1 MARTQKSYFSNDKLV
16 KNLDDFREAMGA
28 PALSNFFK
36 VEMDFAPSPGEPK
49 DFFPVELNAASSGIY
64 EQEKNAN
71 NLSQWFTT
79 CGLLDARNS
88 VERYNILANEAMLPG
103 TSMSVAQEIGSRQGI
118 RERFATQRSY
128 TDISISFYL
137 SNDYK
142 VLRLFQ
148 EWMNFI
154 NPLYVTQEG
163 IRHTQGYEG
172 GYPNHGERYAFHRQR
187 YPHEYKR
194 NIQITKFERDFKQ
207 PVKEEITFAQTNI
220 PDVRNAPGEPASV
233 SFRVAPR
240 FKGKT
245 YKDIGP
251 NFNDEYKPNA
261 ISYNFV
267 NAFPIS
273 IQDIPLNYQS
283 GSIMQVTV
291 DFCYDR
297 YYIVNN
303 KGKPAP
309 DVPAKGKTTTVN
321 SDNSIEPAAKKA
333 AN

>member
-16 KNLDDFREAMGA
+16 KNLDSFREAMGA

-49 DFFPVELNAASSGIY
+49 DFFPVNLDLSSASTY
-64 EQEKNAN
+64 QEEKNAN

-79 CGLLDARNS
+79 CGLLDS
-88 VERYNILANEAMLPG
+88 VTGAERYNILANEAMLPG

-187 YPHEYKR
+187 YPYEYKR
-194 NIQITKFERDFKQ
+194 NIQITKFERDYK
-207 PVKEEITFAQTNI
+207 PEERDDVITSIDPTFGHEIRTFGT
-220 PDVRNAPGEPASV
+220 RRS
-233 SFRVAPR
+233 
-240 FKGKT
+240 KGKS
-245 YKDIGP
+245 YYDMGPSKDE
-251 NFNDEYKPNA
+251 EYKPNA

-283 GSIMQVTV
+283 ASIMQVTV

-303 KGKPAP
+303 KGTPAP

-321 SDNSIEPAAKKA
+321 SDNAIEPAAKKA

>member
-16 KNLDDFREAMGA
+16 KNLDNFREAMGA

-49 DFFPVELNAASSGIY
+49 DFFPVNLESSAASTY
-64 EQEKNAN
+64 QEEKNAN

-79 CGLLDARNS
+79 CGLLDPVGG

-187 YPHEYKR
+187 YPYEYKR
-194 NIQITKFERDFKQ
+194 NIQITKFERDYKPEQRDDVITSIDPTFGH
-207 PVKEEITFAQTNI
+207 EIRTFGTRRA
-220 PDVRNAPGEPASV
+220 
-233 SFRVAPR
+233 
-240 FKGKT
+240 KGKS
-245 YKDIGP
+245 YYDLGPSKDE
-251 NFNDEYKPNA
+251 EYKPNA

-283 GSIMQVTV
+283 ASIMQVTV

-303 KGKPAP
+303 KGTPAP
-309 DVPAKGKTTTVN
+309 DVPSKGKTTTVN
-321 SDNSIEPAAKKA
+321 SDNAIEPAVKKA

>member
-16 KNLDDFREAMGA
+16 KNLDSFREAMGA

-49 DFFPVELNAASSGIY
+49 DFFPVNLDLSSASTY
-64 EQEKNAN
+64 QEEKNAN

-79 CGLLDARNS
+79 CGLIDPVTG

-137 SNDYK
+137 SDDYK

-163 IRHTQGYEG
+163 IKHTQGYEG

-187 YPHEYKR
+187 YPYEYKR
-194 NIQITKFERDFKQ
+194 NIQITKFERDYKPEMVQKFDTTTD
-207 PVKEEITFAQTNI
+207 PTFGHDIRTFSART
-220 PDVRNAPGEPASV
+220 
-233 SFRVAPR
+233 
-240 FKGKT
+240 KGKT
-245 YKDIGP
+245 YRDIGP
-251 NFNDEYKPNA
+251 DKEEEYKPNA

-283 GSIMQVTV
+283 ASIMQVTV

-303 KGKPAP
+303 KGTPAP

-321 SDNSIEPAAKKA
+321 SDNAIEPAAKKA

>member
-16 KNLDDFREAMGA
+16 KNLDSFREAMGA

-49 DFFPVELNAASSGIY
+49 DFFPVNLDLSSASTY
-64 EQEKNAN
+64 QEEKNAN

-79 CGLLDARNS
+79 CGLLDS
-88 VERYNILANEAMLPG
+88 VTGAERYNILANEAMLPG

-187 YPHEYKR
+187 YPYEYKR
-194 NIQITKFERDFKQ
+194 NIQITKFERDYK
-207 PVKEEITFAQTNI
+207 PEERDDVITSIDPTFGHEIRTFGT
-220 PDVRNAPGEPASV
+220 RRS
-233 SFRVAPR
+233 
-240 FKGKT
+240 KGKS
-245 YKDIGP
+245 YYDMGPSKDE
-251 NFNDEYKPNA
+251 EYKPNA

-283 GSIMQVTV
+283 ASIMQVTV

-303 KGKPAP
+303 KGTPAP

-321 SDNSIEPAAKKA
+321 SDNAIEPAVKKA

>member
-1 MARTQKSYFSNDKLV
+1 MARTQKSYFSSNKLV
-16 KNLDDFREAMGA
+16 KNLEDFKTSLGA

-36 VEMDFAPSPGEPK
+36 VEMDFASAPGEPK
-49 DFFPVELNAASSGIY
+49 DFFPVELDSASSGTY
-64 EQEKNAN
+64 EKEKNAN

-79 CGLLDARNS
+79 CGLLNDVADM
-88 VERYNILANEAMLPG
+88 ERYNLLASEAMLPG

-128 TDISISFYL
+128 TDISISFFL

-142 VLRLFQ
+142 ILKLFQ

-154 NPLYVTQEG
+154 NPLYVTQDG
-163 IRHTQGYEG
+163 VKHTQGYSG
-172 GYPNHGERYAFHRQR
+172 GYPNYGERYAFHRQR
-187 YPHEYKR
+187 YPYEYKR
-194 NIQITKFERDFKQ
+194 NIQITKFERDYK
-207 PVKEEITFAQTNI
+207 PEERDDVITSIDPTFGHEIRTFGT
-220 PDVRNAPGEPASV
+220 RRS
-233 SFRVAPR
+233 
-240 FKGKT
+240 KGKS
-245 YKDIGP
+245 YYDMGPSKDE
-251 NFNDEYKPNA
+251 EYKPNA

-283 GSIMQVTV
+283 ASIMQVTV

-303 KGKPAP
+303 KGTPAP

-321 SDNSIEPAAKKA
+321 SDNAIEPAAKKA

>member
-16 KNLDDFREAMGA
+16 KNLDSFREAMGA

-49 DFFPVELNAASSGIY
+49 DFFPVNLDLSSASTY
-64 EQEKNAN
+64 QEEKNAN

-79 CGLLDARNS
+79 CGLIDPVTG

-103 TSMSVAQEIGSRQGI
+103 TSMSVAQEIGGRQGI

-187 YPHEYKR
+187 YPYEYKR
-194 NIQITKFERDFKQ
+194 NIQITKFERDYK
-207 PVKEEITFAQTNI
+207 PEERDDVITSIDPTFGHEIRTFGT
-220 PDVRNAPGEPASV
+220 RRS
-233 SFRVAPR
+233 
-240 FKGKT
+240 KGKS
-245 YKDIGP
+245 YYDMGPSKDE
-251 NFNDEYKPNA
+251 EYKPNA

-283 GSIMQVTV
+283 ASIMQVTV

-303 KGKPAP
+303 KGTPAP

-321 SDNSIEPAAKKA
+321 SDNAIEPAVKKA

>member
-16 KNLDDFREAMGA
+16 KNLDSFREAMGA

-49 DFFPVELNAASSGIY
+49 DFFPVNLDLSSASTY
-64 EQEKNAN
+64 QEEKNAN

-79 CGLLDARNS
+79 CGLIDPVTG

-137 SNDYK
+137 SDDYK

-163 IRHTQGYEG
+163 VRHTQGYEG

-187 YPHEYKR
+187 YPYEYKR

-207 PVKEEITFAQTNI
+207 PIKEEFTLGPTRPSVYNK
-220 PDVRNAPGEPASV
+220 PGELASV
-233 SFRVAPR
+233 SVPFAPR
-240 FKGKT
+240 FRGKI
-245 YKDIGP
+245 YKDMGP
-251 NFNDEYKPNA
+251 EFNEEYKPNA

-283 GSIMQVTV
+283 ASIMQVTV

-303 KGKPAP
+303 KGTPAP
-309 DVPAKGKTTTVN
+309 DVPSKGKTTTVN
-321 SDNSIEPAAKKA
+321 SDNAIEPNMFKP

>member
-1 MARTQKSYFSNDKLV
+1 MCIRDRARTQKSYFSNDKLV
-16 KNLDDFREAMGA
+16 KNLDNFREAMGA

-49 DFFPVELNAASSGIY
+49 DFFPVELDSASSGTY
-64 EQEKNAN
+64 ETEKNAN

-79 CGLLDARNS
+79 CGLLDPVTG

-187 YPHEYKR
+187 YPYEYKR

-207 PVKEEITFAQTNI
+207 PVKEEFTFGPTGATTTG
-220 PDVRNAPGEPASV
+220 RTAS
-233 SFRVAPR
+233 RRIAPR
-240 FKGKT
+240 FKGRV
-245 YKDIGP
+245 YKDMGP

-283 GSIMQVTV
+283 ASIMQVTV

-303 KGKPAP
+303 KGTPAP

-321 SDNSIEPAAKKA
+321 SDNAIEPAVKKA

>member
-16 KNLDDFREAMGA
+16 KNLDSFREAMGA

-49 DFFPVELNAASSGIY
+49 DFFPVNLDLSSASTY
-64 EQEKNAN
+64 QEEKNAN

-79 CGLLDARNS
+79 CGLLDS
-88 VERYNILANEAMLPG
+88 VTGAERYNILANEAMLPG

-137 SNDYK
+137 SDDYK

-187 YPHEYKR
+187 YPYEYKR
-194 NIQITKFERDFKQ
+194 NIQITKFERDYK
-207 PVKEEITFAQTNI
+207 PEERDDVITSIDPTFGHEIRTFGT
-220 PDVRNAPGEPASV
+220 RRS
-233 SFRVAPR
+233 
-240 FKGKT
+240 KGKS
-245 YKDIGP
+245 YYDMGPSKDE
-251 NFNDEYKPNA
+251 EYKPNA

-283 GSIMQVTV
+283 ASIMQVTV

-303 KGKPAP
+303 KGTPAP

-321 SDNSIEPAAKKA
+321 SDNAIEPAVKKA

>member
-16 KNLDDFREAMGA
+16 KNLDNFREAMGA

-49 DFFPVELNAASSGIY
+49 DFFPVNLDLSSASTY
-64 EQEKNAN
+64 QEEKNAN

-79 CGLLDARNS
+79 CGLLDPVGG

-187 YPHEYKR
+187 YPYEYKR
-194 NIQITKFERDFKQ
+194 NIQITKFERDYK
-207 PVKEEITFAQTNI
+207 PEERDDVITSIDPTFGHEIRTFGT
-220 PDVRNAPGEPASV
+220 RRS
-233 SFRVAPR
+233 
-240 FKGKT
+240 KGKS
-245 YKDIGP
+245 YYDMGPSKDE
-251 NFNDEYKPNA
+251 EYKPNA

-283 GSIMQVTV
+283 ASIMQVTV

-303 KGKPAP
+303 KGTPAP

-321 SDNSIEPAAKKA
+321 SDNAIEPAVKKA

>member
-16 KNLDDFREAMGA
+16 KNLDSFRTAMGA

-64 EQEKNAN
+64 EQQKNAN

-79 CGLLDARNS
+79 CGLLDP
-88 VERYNILANEAMLPG
+88 VTGVDRYNLLANEAMLPG

-137 SNDYK
+137 LNDYK
-142 VLRLFQ
+142 ILKLFQ

-163 IRHTQGYEG
+163 IKHTQGYEG
-172 GYPNHGERYAFHRQR
+172 GYPNHNERYAFHRQR

-194 NIQITKFERDFKQ
+194 NIQITKFERDYKPEMTQ
-207 PVKEEITFAQTNI
+207 KYDTVKDETFGHEIRTFSS
-220 PDVRNAPGEPASV
+220 RL
-233 SFRVAPR
+233 
-240 FKGKT
+240 KGKT
-245 YKDIGP
+245 YKDMGP
-251 NFNDEYKPNA
+251 NKEEEYKPNA
-261 ISYNFV
+261 LSYNFV

-283 GSIMQVTV
+283 ASIMQVTV

-297 YYIVNN
+297 YYIVSNQ
-303 KGKPAP
+303 GTPAP
-309 DVPAKGKTTTVN
+309 DVPTKGASSTVN
-321 SDNSIEPAAKKA
+321 ADTAIEPNMFKP

>member
-16 KNLDDFREAMGA
+16 KNLDSFREAMGA

-49 DFFPVELNAASSGIY
+49 DFFPVNLDLSSASTY
-64 EQEKNAN
+64 QEEKNAN

-79 CGLLDARNS
+79 CGLLDS
-88 VERYNILANEAMLPG
+88 VTGAERYNILANEAMLPG

-187 YPHEYKR
+187 YPYEYKR
-194 NIQITKFERDFKQ
+194 NIQIPKFERDYK
-207 PVKEEITFAQTNI
+207 PEERDDVITSIDPTFGHEIRTFGT
-220 PDVRNAPGEPASV
+220 RRS
-233 SFRVAPR
+233 
-240 FKGKT
+240 KGKS
-245 YKDIGP
+245 YYDMGPSKDE
-251 NFNDEYKPNA
+251 EYKPNA

-283 GSIMQVTV
+283 ASIMQVTV

-303 KGKPAP
+303 KGTPAP

-321 SDNSIEPAAKKA
+321 SDNAIEPAVKKA

>member
-16 KNLDDFREAMGA
+16 KNLDNFREAMGA

-49 DFFPVELNAASSGIY
+49 DFFPVNLDLSSASTY
-64 EQEKNAN
+64 QEEKNAN

-79 CGLLDARNS
+79 CGLLDS
-88 VERYNILANEAMLPG
+88 VTGAERYNILANEAMLPG

-187 YPHEYKR
+187 YPYEYKR
-194 NIQITKFERDFKQ
+194 NIQITKFERDYK
-207 PVKEEITFAQTNI
+207 PEERDDVITSIDPTFGHEIRTFGT
-220 PDVRNAPGEPASV
+220 RRS
-233 SFRVAPR
+233 
-240 FKGKT
+240 KGKS
-245 YKDIGP
+245 YYDMGPSKDE
-251 NFNDEYKPNA
+251 EYKPNA

-283 GSIMQVTV
+283 ASIMQVTV

-303 KGKPAP
+303 KGTPAP

-321 SDNSIEPAAKKA
+321 SDNAIEPAVKKA